1 MRQKK
6 CSVCRAPFQPVRPLQ
21 SVCSLECAV
30 IAAETAKAKRI
41 RKEHR
46 AAKHKLK
53 SRADWLKEAQAAFN
67 RYIRMRDHD
76 KPCISCGRQH
86 QGQWHAGHYRSVG
99 ACPELRFDELNV
111 HKQCAPCNDHLS
123 GNIVEYRRGLIERIG
138 IDRVEWLEG
147 NHAAKKYTIEEI
159 KAIKAEYTHK
169 AKEVRA
175 QTEVAKKCL
184 RVV

>member
-6 CSVCRAPFQPVRPLQ
+6 CSVCREQFQPVRPLQ
-21 SVCSLECAV
+21 SVCGLQCAV
-30 IAAETAKAKRI
+30 IAAESAKAKQV
-41 RKEHR
+41 RKEYR
-46 AAKHKLK
+46 SAKQKMK
-53 SRADWLKEAQAAFN
+53 SRADWLREAQAAFN
-67 RYIRMRDHD
+67 RYIRLRDHD

-99 ACPELRFDELNV
+99 ACPELRFEELNV

-138 IDRVEWLEG
+138 IYQVEWLEG
-147 NHAAKKYTIEEI
+147 NHEAKKYTIEEI

-169 AKEVRA
+169 AKEV
-175 QTEVAKKCL
+175 VK
-184 RVV
+184 

>member
-1 MRQKK
+1 M
-6 CSVCRAPFQPVRPLQ
+6 
-21 SVCSLECAV
+21 
-30 IAAETAKAKRI
+30 
-41 RKEHR
+41 
-46 AAKHKLK
+46 K
-53 SRADWLKEAQAAFN
+53 SRADWLREAQAAFN
-67 RYIRMRDHD
+67 RYIRLRDHD

-99 ACPELRFDELNV
+99 ACPELRFEELNV

-159 KAIKAEYTHK
+159 RAIKAEYTRK
-169 AKEVRA
+169 AKDVRA
-175 QTEVAKKCL
+175 
-184 RVV
+184 R

>member
-1 MRQKK
+1 
-6 CSVCRAPFQPVRPLQ
+6 
-21 SVCSLECAV
+21 V
-30 IAAETAKAKRI
+30 IAAESAKAKRV
-41 RKEHR
+41 RKEYR
-46 AAKHKLK
+46 SAKQKMK
-53 SRADWLKEAQAAFN
+53 SRADWLREAQAAFN
-67 RYIRMRDHD
+67 RYIRLRDHD

-99 ACPELRFDELNV
+99 ACPELRFEELNV

-159 KAIKAEYTHK
+159 RAIKAEYTRK
-169 AKEVRA
+169 AKDVRA
-175 QTEVAKKCL
+175 
-184 RVV
+184 R